1 MKVSYNNTNNLF
13 SNDSSDVLIEV
24 GDYGAAIAWYNKETL
39 SISGVKLY
47 QFKNNNALEITGHL
61 SQIFKENNFEEKTTT
76 IFFDFQESVLVP
88 DKFYNI
94 ENEDDILNLMFGIK
108 DSIVKSE
115 KFNLSNRDKSADVIN
130 VYRIEHEVNSL
141 VNTYFPGTKTYHS
154 STMQVKDAE
163 NGLNVSLFNN
173 SIKVLL
179 KEDGEFK
186 FIKHFNYKTPVD
198 VVYCLLDV
206 CKNYN
211 VSPENIVVKLKGMI
225 DKESNLYKEI
235 EKYFMLVKFETPAP
249 EVSFNLPV
257 DELSNHYFVNLTHL
271 IKCVS

>member
-115 KFNLSNRDKSADVIN
+115 KFNLSKRDK
-130 VYRIEHEVNSL
+130 
-141 VNTYFPGTKTYHS
+141 
-154 STMQVKDAE
+154 
-163 NGLNVSLFNN
+163 
-173 SIKVLL
+173 
-179 KEDGEFK
+179 
-186 FIKHFNYKTPVD
+186 
-198 VVYCLLDV
+198 
-206 CKNYN
+206 
-211 VSPENIVVKLKGMI
+211 
-225 DKESNLYKEI
+225 
-235 EKYFMLVKFETPAP
+235 
-249 EVSFNLPV
+249 
-257 DELSNHYFVNLTHL
+257 
-271 IKCVS
+271 